1 MLESTQTINKSR
13 KDIIVEEA
21 ATLIM
26 EKGYVATT
34 MRDLAGRVGIEA
46 ASLYNHIKSKEQILG
61 EICFSL
67 ANKFTTEMTIIE
79 VSNETSIEKIKK
91 LIKLHVNVNTESASL
106 ASVMNDEWRH
116 LSEPEL
122 SRFLALR
129 ESYEN
134 KFLIILN
141 EGIINNEFREMD
153 SKITL
158 YSMLSS
164 IRWLQHWYTNEREM
178 SIENIQENLI
188 KLLLQGITI

>member
-1 MLESTQTINKSR
+1 MLESFQTINKSR

-61 EICFSL
+61 EICFNL
-67 ANKFTTEMTIIE
+67 ANKFTTEMAIIE